1 MSNLNSSLHQVPVLC
16 GAQEDPRVNKLLGNQ
31 MQPKYEIS
39 DHWES
44 NFSSAVALSDRV
56 LYIVRKR
63 DFLSDLRGKVG
74 LLQGYMK

>member
-1 MSNLNSSLHQVPVLC
+1 
-16 GAQEDPRVNKLLGNQ
+16 
-31 MQPKYEIS
+31 MQLKYEIG